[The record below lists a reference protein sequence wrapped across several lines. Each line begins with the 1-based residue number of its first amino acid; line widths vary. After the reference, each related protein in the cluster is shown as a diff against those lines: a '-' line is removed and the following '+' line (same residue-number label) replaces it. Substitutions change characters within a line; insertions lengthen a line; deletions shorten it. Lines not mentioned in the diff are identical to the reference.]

1 MGIEYSLGAD
11 DTVGDGLSLVS
22 AEDPREAEVRD
33 LGVHIR
39 VQQDVAGL
47 KVTVDNFELGVFVE
61 VLQTPSDAVYDP
73 VPLVPIKLLTSLIL
87 RV

>member
-22 AEDPREAEVRD
+22 TEDPREAEVRD
-33 LGVHIR
+33 LGVHVR

-47 KVTVDNFELGVFVE
+47 EVTVDNFELGVFVQ
-61 VLQTPSDAVYDP
+61 VLQSPSDAVDDP
-73 VPLVPIKLLTSLIL
+73 VPLLPVKLLTFLVF